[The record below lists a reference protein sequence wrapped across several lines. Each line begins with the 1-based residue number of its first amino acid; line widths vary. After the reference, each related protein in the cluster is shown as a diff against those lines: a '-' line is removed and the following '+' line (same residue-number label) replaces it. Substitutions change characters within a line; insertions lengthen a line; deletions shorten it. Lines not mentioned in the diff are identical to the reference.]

1 MASGRP
7 HLNRFDRLAS
17 RHVSVES
24 NRSKTVVSRTSGCWT
39 SLHVYLLLLLT
50 AVVIV
55 VVLVVVVV
63 VVVALVVLV
72 AVVVVVVVVVKVVVV
87 VVVVRNGNL
96 HQYVIQIHRLPQQ
109 RVAHKT
115 MKRREGNQT
124 SSTTVIAIPSTTKTV
139 PVAIVRTFM
148 TNNSDQLI

>member
-1 MASGRP
+1 MVSGRP

-55 VVLVVVVV
+55 VILVVVVV
-63 VVVALVVLV
+63 VVVVVLVVLV
-72 AVVVVVVVVVKVVVV
+72 AVVVVVKVVVV

-109 RVAHKT
+109 RVAYKT
-115 MKRREGNQT
+115 MKRRKGNRT
-124 SSTTVIAIPSTTKTV
+124 SSTTVIAIPLTAKTV
-139 PVAIVRTFM
+139 RMTIVRTLM
-148 TNNSDQLI
+148 TNSSDQSI

>member
-1 MASGRP
+1 M
-7 HLNRFDRLAS
+7 AS

-24 NRSKTVVSRTSGCWT
+24 NRSKSVVSRTSGCWT

-55 VVLVVVVV
+55 VAVVVVV
-63 VVVALVVLV
+63 VLAVLV
-72 AVVVVVVVVVKVVVV
+72 AVVVVVVLVRVVVV

-109 RVAHKT
+109 RVAYKT
-115 MKRREGNQT
+115 MKRSKENQT
-124 SSTTVIAIPSTTKTV
+124 NSATVTAIPSTTKTV
-139 PVAIVRTFM
+139 PMTIVRTSM
-148 TNNSDQLI
+148 TNNSDQSI